1 MLTGT
6 GVVAAFLPVVKLVSL
21 SQLSKILKQGFL
33 RFFICRFRYISV
45 CNMTSVLRLRVRSQ
59 SGSEH
64 TYEVLALKAYARVSR
79 AASMLTESVYFPVL
93 AAMMFDSCERNE
105 ALCSL
110 LLQQTAAFA
119 RALRPLEL
127 FGETIRADNL
137 RILVE
142 VKF

>member
-105 ALCSL
+105 ALRSL